1 MKTIWAHTLVK
12 NEERY
17 LWFSVASVVNFVDK
31 VLIWDTGSTDK
42 TVEIITQL
50 QKKYPGKIEFKE
62 TGGAGRV
69 RLAQLRQEMLDASD
83 CDWILVLDGD
93 EVWWEDSIRKLIAT
107 ILVKGGDLHSIV
119 TPYVSMV
126 GDIYHRR
133 SDLTGRY
140 EIGEHTGHINLRAIN
155 RKTPGLHVEKPYG
168 KEGYFNDQSVALQ
181 DESPERREFINAPY
195 MHFSHLRRSN
205 RVNVI
210 DRLKKYKHEIGEP
223 LPLDY
228 YYPEVFFRPGPLL
241 ASDIWR
247 PMSFSFKLH
256 SYLETPFKMIKRNI
270 APRDVATK

>member
-17 LWFSVASVVNFVDK
+17 LWFSVASVINYVDK

-50 QKKYPGKIEFKE
+50 QKKYSQKIEFKE
-62 TGGAGRV
+62 IGIVDRNGLSNA
-69 RLAQLRQEMLDASD
+69 RQKMLEESD
-83 CDWILVLDGD
+83 CDWILILDGD
-93 EVWWEDSIRKLIAT
+93 EVWWEDSIKKLIAT
-107 ILVKGGDLHSIV
+107 ILYKGDRLDSIV
-119 TPYVSMV
+119 NSYVSMV
-126 GDIYHRR
+126 GDIYHKRGVA
-133 SDLTGRY
+133 TGRY
-140 EIGEHTGHINLRAIN
+140 RIGNLTGHFNIRAIN
-155 RKTPGLHVEKPYG
+155 RKVPGLHVEKPYG
-168 KEGYFNDQSVALQ
+168 KEGYFNGQSVALQ
-181 DESPERREFINAPY
+181 DESPEKREFINAPY

-228 YYPEVFFRPGPLL
+228 YYPEVFFRPRPLL
-241 ASDIWR
+241 VSDIWR

-256 SYLETPFKMIKRNI
+256 SYLETPFRMIKRNI
-270 APRDVATK
+270 APRNVATK